1 MSPSVR
7 KWPTVWTRVRWPGLP
22 GRVRQDRR
30 AAGRGVTCTTENIS
44 APVST
49 DRHTPPHV
57 HAFPYRVA
65 DLGLADADRA
75 AADAPLF
82 EDFVAIVRRLRR
94 ECPWDREQTHDS
106 TKHLTVEEAYE
117 VVDAIDRAAPRDIA
131 AELGDLF
138 LHVLFHADI
147 GEAAGAFTLSDVMRA
162 VMAKLVRRHPHVFG
176 DPGSGQVRVHPA
188 GQALVVSGT
197 GEVLRNWEAIKRAE
211 RAEAA
216 GSAVPSALD
225 GVPPALPA
233 LLRAERVQHKAAA
246 VGFDFPDA
254 DGAWAK
260 VAEETQEVRDLLDA
274 DAQGEAPDRAA
285 LEGEIGDL
293 LFAVVNVAR
302 MCGVVPETALRATV
316 DKFSRRFRHVEARLG
331 EAGRGPSGATLAE
344 MDALWDEA
352 KRTERGWG

>member
-1 MSPSVR
+1 M
-7 KWPTVWTRVRWPGLP
+7 
-22 GRVRQDRR
+22 
-30 AAGRGVTCTTENIS
+30 
-44 APVST
+44 ST
-49 DRHTPPHV
+49 DRHTPPPV
-57 HAFPYRVA
+57 HGFPYDVA

-117 VVDAIDRAAPRDIA
+117 VVDAIDRGAPRDIA

-176 DPGSGQVRVHPA
+176 DR
-188 GQALVVSGT
+188 VVSGT

-216 GSAVPSALD
+216 GAAVASALD

-274 DAQGEAPDRAA
+274 PTGDAAADAAA
-285 LEGEIGDL
+285 LDAEIGDL

-302 MCGVVPETALRATV
+302 MRGVVPETALRGTV
-316 DKFSRRFRHVEARLG
+316 DRFSRRFRHVEARLA
-331 EAGRGPSGATLAE
+331 EAGRTPDGATLAE

-352 KRTERGWG
+352 KRLGVGR